1 MSTYVFGDL
10 HGCFDEFIKLL
21 EKVNFNPKLD
31 NLVLTGDLIGRGP
44 KPLET
49 LEYLLNLKKTN
60 PNSLHAV
67 LGNHDLNF
75 LAVADRKSVV

>member
-49 LEYLLNLKKTN
+49 LEYLLNLN
-60 PNSLHAV
+60 RQHNLSLT
-67 LGNHDLNF
+67 
-75 LAVADRKSVV
+75 